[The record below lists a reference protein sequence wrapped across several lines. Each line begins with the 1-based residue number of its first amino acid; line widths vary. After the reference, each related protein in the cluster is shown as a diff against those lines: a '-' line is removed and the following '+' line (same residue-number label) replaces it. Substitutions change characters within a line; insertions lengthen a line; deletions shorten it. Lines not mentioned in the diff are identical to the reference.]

1 MPRGRACVTTVPF
14 LRIPPFPGHRAG
26 PLAVTGATRPDC
38 DGAQLAES
46 LRQWRVGGSYWG
58 AASALPVGCDVVLC
72 PSSPAAAVVVLAEA
86 RSSGLIERAVV
97 RGKFGG
103 ARGLPWIPADADPW
117 NVCTQASLV
126 IADADDEAAL
136 IAALVGTDLKVV
148 GSGRFADLAV
158 ADRVDE
164 VVQRELCSAWSYRDP
179 FDGELMEP
187 IRAIEML
194 GRWRNLIEAN
204 REVASVYGVAR
215 WKRITADVLLWDGT
229 GPVRH
234 ESGDK
239 EAAAKSGPG
248 AGEQVLAWVARS
260 DSARLSALEARG
272 VRVGEIEDGMIRSTG
287 LGANCVPPL
296 SIVVDKAG
304 PHFDPAQPST
314 LETILQD
321 AEIDNAML
329 SRAAALRQWLVA
341 KGISKYGQDE
351 GRKISEEEPGG
362 RRRVLVTGQVED
374 DRSVLRG
381 GGGLGN
387 LELLRRAREAEPDAW
402 IVFKPHPDVEA
413 GHRKGR
419 VPDAHALEYA
429 DEIDRTSSIAALLDS
444 VEGVHVLTSLAG
456 FEALLRG
463 CDVTTHGVPF
473 YAGWGLTR
481 DLGPVPPRRSRK
493 RNIDELVAATL
504 ILYPRYLD
512 PVTRLP
518 CEPEILVQRIADGDA
533 VVRSPLVRLRE
544 IQGRINRLASM
555 ATWRR
560 DR

>member
-1 MPRGRACVTTVPF
+1 M
-14 LRIPPFPGHRAG
+14 
-26 PLAVTGATRPDC
+26 
-38 DGAQLAES
+38 E
-46 LRQWRVGGSYWG
+46 
-58 AASALPVGCDVVLC
+58 
-72 PSSPAAAVVVLAEA
+72 
-86 RSSGLIERAVV
+86 
-97 RGKFGG
+97 
-103 ARGLPWIPADADPW
+103 GLPWVPADSDPW
-117 NVCTQASLV
+117 HLCAQAELV
-126 IADADDEAAL
+126 IADAGDEAAL
-136 IAALVGTDLKVV
+136 VAALIGTEVEIV
-148 GSGRFADLAV
+148 GSGRFSALAV
-158 ADRVDE
+158 ADGLEE
-164 VVQRELCSAWSYRDP
+164 VVQRELCSGWSYRDP
-179 FDGELMEP
+179 FDGEPMAP
-187 IRAIEML
+187 ISAIEML
-194 GRWRNLIEAN
+194 GRWRKLIDAN
-204 REVASVYGVAR
+204 REVAAVYGVAR
-215 WKRITADVLLWDGT
+215 WKRITADVLLWDGS

-234 ESGDK
+234 ESGAKD
-239 EAAAKSGPG
+239 AARNGGPRQG
-248 AGEQVLAWVARS
+248 DQVLAWVARA
-260 DSARLSALEARG
+260 DGTHLAALEARG
-272 VRVGEIEDGMIRSTG
+272 TRVGEIEDGMIRSTG

-304 PHFDPAQPST
+304 PHFDPEQAST
-314 LETILQD
+314 LESILQD
-321 AEIDNAML
+321 AEIGPDLL
-329 SRAAALRQWLVA
+329 SRAAVLREWLVA

-351 GRKISEEEPGG
+351 AHRISEAKPGG

-387 LELLRRAREAEPDAW
+387 LELLRRARAVEPDAW

-419 VPDAHALEYA
+419 VPDPHALEYA
-429 DEIDRTSSIAALLDS
+429 DEIDRTSSIAALLDR

-533 VVRSPLVRLRE
+533 IVRSPLVRLRE
-544 IQGRINRLASM
+544 IQGRINRLAGM

>member
-1 MPRGRACVTTVPF
+1 MA
-14 LRIPPFPGHRAG
+14 L
-26 PLAVTGATRPDC
+26 TGATRPDC
-38 DGAQLAES
+38 DGAQLADS
-46 LRQWRVGGSYWG
+46 LRQWRVGGSFWG
-58 AASALPVGCDVVLC
+58 AACALPAGRDVVLC
-72 PSSPAAAVVVLAEA
+72 PSSPAAAVAVLAEA

-97 RGKFGG
+97 RGRFGE
-103 ARGLPWIPADADPW
+103 AKGLPWIPADADPW
-117 NVCTQASLV
+117 NLCTQASLA

-148 GSGRFADLAV
+148 GSGRFANLAV
-158 ADRVDE
+158 ADHVE
-164 VVQRELCSAWSYRDP
+164 KVVQRELCSAWSYRDP

-194 GRWRNLIEAN
+194 GRWRSLIDAN

-234 ESGDK
+234 ESGYKD
-239 EAAAKSGPG
+239 ATAKSYHG
-248 AGEQVLAWVARS
+248 AGEQVLAWVARA
-260 DSARLSALEARG
+260 DGARLSALEARG

-321 AEIDNAML
+321 ADIDDGML
-329 SRAAALRQWLVA
+329 SRAAALREWLVA

-351 GRKISEEEPGG
+351 VRIISDAEPGG

-387 LELLRRAREAEPDAW
+387 LELLRRARTAEPDAW

-429 DEIDRTSSIAALLDS
+429 DEIDRTSSIAALLDR

-481 DLGPVPPRRSRK
+481 DLGPVPSRRSRK
-493 RNIDELVAATL
+493 RSIDELVAATL

-533 VVRSPLVRLRE
+533 IVRSPLVRLRE

-560 DR
+560 ER